1 MQEHI
6 RRAHPEH
13 YISKLPAT
21 EESFHLMINTQ
32 PSERPQP
39 QQNPGLN
46 NGANHQTKDY
56 APDRN
61 AYYRD
66 ESSNP
71 GTPRY
76 HEDYPGGLLP
86 AATNAAAALASLHTY
101 KAGTMSDWDAEG
113 VSLAKF
119 HYEVDPVNHIS
130 DSPYQEWVSDSE
142 RDRITR
148 SSVELPPIQLNN
160 SDITSEPFSG
170 LNSGRPRDL
179 LPSIMATSPP
189 GRSST
194 LPPLQG
200 RALGPN
206 RSRKQSVTKRG
217 KDAQHRKQRSRDA
230 KDWVK
235 RGKVDIAGDLLRP
248 VGQDRPRPYSAEPS
262 ARSPWDDLLEAA
274 TSIATDDPNDDR
286 TPVSGVQPAP
296 HRLQSS
302 ADSDSKDAAVTCF
315 DTASL
320 VAAIFSPAIQPL
332 SISGVSLAAGLDAT
346 KLCSRGP

>member
-32 PSERPQP
+32 PSERPPAP
-39 QQNPGLN
+39 QEPGLN
-46 NGANHQTKDY
+46 NGSSHQTKDY
-56 APDRN
+56 APDRA

-66 ESSNP
+66 GSSNP

-119 HYEVDPVNHIS
+119 HYEIDPMNQIS
-130 DSPYQEWVSDSE
+130 DLPFQEWVSDND

-148 SSVELPPIQLNN
+148 SSVELPPIQLNS
-160 SDITSEPFSG
+160 SDITSEPYHG

-200 RALGPN
+200 RALEPN

-217 KDAQHRKQRSRDA
+217 KEAQHRKQRSRDA

-248 VGQDRPRPYSAEPS
+248 AGQERPRPYSAEPS

-274 TSIATDDPNDDR
+274 TSVATDDSNDDR
-286 TPVSGVQPAP
+286 TPVSCGGTLHMEISLIMLPSCPNRPCPYSEP
-296 HRLQSS
+296 HCRRSLTSNS
-302 ADSDSKDAAVTCF
+302 ATQR
-315 DTASL
+315 
-320 VAAIFSPAIQPL
+320 IRRPP
-332 SISGVSLAAGLDAT
+332 
-346 KLCSRGP
+346 CSRP